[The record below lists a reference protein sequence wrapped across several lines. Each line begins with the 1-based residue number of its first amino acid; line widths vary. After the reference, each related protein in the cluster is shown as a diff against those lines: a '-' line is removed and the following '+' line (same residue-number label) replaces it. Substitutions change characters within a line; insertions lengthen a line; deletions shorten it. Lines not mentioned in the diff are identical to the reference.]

1 MWPKSFAASSGRVLT
16 ADRVLDRIGQ
26 AGVEAPVEDLRR
38 GDSPRRELHEEVL
51 L

>member
-16 ADRVLDRIGQ
+16 ADEVLDRIGL

-38 GDSPRRELHEEVL
+38 GGSPRRGLHEEVPL
-51 L
+51 